1 MAKSRWMEHE
11 EPSSQDVKNEILRLL
26 WSLNKGESICPTDAA
41 RAFGPKWRQYVSL
54 VKEVASDMSR
64 DDLLEITQNGE
75 LVDVD
80 ERDLESIKGPLRLR
94 LPVRHSVPA
103 ESHLNEP
110 KAKD

>member
-41 RAFGPKWRQYVSL
+41 RAFGPKWRQYVPL

-64 DDLLEITQNGE
+64 DDLLEVTQNGE
-75 LVDVD
+75 VVDVD
-80 ERDLESIKGPLRLR
+80 ERDLESIKGPIRLR
-94 LPVRHSVPA
+94 LPVRLSA
-103 ESHLNEP
+103 SADTTMNEP
-110 KAKD
+110 NAND

>member
-41 RAFGPKWRQYVSL
+41 RAFGPKWRQYVPL

-64 DDLLEITQNGE
+64 DDLLEVTQNGE
-75 LVDVD
+75 VVDVD
-80 ERDLESIKGPLRLR
+80 ERDLESIKWPLRLR
-94 LPVRHSVPA
+94 LPVRLPASA
-103 ESHLNEP
+103 ESVTNEP
-110 KAKD
+110 NAKD